1 MAWDLLPTG
10 MKAGWPLTQTY
21 LPCRIDLDHGALIL
35 TPKETGD
42 GLFCFKPDLTHSGW
56 VNLLEIRLGTGFL
69 GLKQTWY

>member
-21 LPCRIDLDHGALIL
+21 LPCRIDL

-42 GLFCFKPDLTHSGW
+42 ELFCFKPDLAHSGW

-69 GLKQTWY
+69 DLKQTWY